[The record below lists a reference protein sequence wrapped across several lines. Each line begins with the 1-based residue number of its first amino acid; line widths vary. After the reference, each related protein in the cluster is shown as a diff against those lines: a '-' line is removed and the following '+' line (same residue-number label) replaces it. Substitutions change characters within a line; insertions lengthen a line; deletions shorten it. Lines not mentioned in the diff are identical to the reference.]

1 MMVVDR
7 VNGQVQANMDDMELI
22 VTAANITGYFEN
34 AGMIVVG
41 DDMELT
47 QFCLTLY
54 GRIQM
59 MKAIPMNL
67 SLRNIKVKI
76 KRINLLFGG
85 EYM

>member
-34 AGMIVVG
+34 AGKIVVG

-47 QFCLTLY
+47 QFCLNVVNKYYQDTDIDVAFPEFVEALVLQTFA
-54 GRIQM
+54 IQ
-59 MKAIPMNL
+59 
-67 SLRNIKVKI
+67 S
-76 KRINLLFGG
+76 
-85 EYM
+85 